1 MYNTNQTNIGEIL
14 RNYRKI
20 KHLSLEDVGN
30 KIYKSKATISKYEK
44 GAIIPDFIT
53 TLELCN
59 VLGINLSD
67 ILSLNTENTIF
78 SNPFNTDTLYLYYV
92 TANKLISSIIKI
104 NNNTFDVFQAQ
115 FYNGVKTDIASCAY
129 YYEGSLE
136 FLDNIAYVNLKNVS
150 THKLGIERVQIII
163 SLPLSNTSDFFNCFV
178 TGLTPTYL
186 PIIKKGLISTFPLE
200 ISKINIKKLKLS
212 RPEVQKILND
222 NAWILDSKLYDE
234 FYYDSAQ
241 EIK

>member
-1 MYNTNQTNIGEIL
+1 M
-14 RNYRKI
+14 
-20 KHLSLEDVGN
+20 SLEDVGN

-104 NNNTFDVFQAQ
+104 NNNTSDVFQAQ

-136 FLDNIAYVNLKNVS
+136 FLDNIAYVNLKNV
-150 THKLGIERVQIII
+150 
-163 SLPLSNTSDFFNCFV
+163 
-178 TGLTPTYL
+178 TGLTPNYL

-212 RPEVQKILND
+212 RPEVRKILND